1 MTNTQSKQNFL
12 YHARKLRNEGKGLT
26 VERQTY
32 GGCTELSAHQHS
44 TNDSVYLY
52 MGVRGDIGC
61 SVAFTRGR

>member
-12 YHARKLRNEGKGLT
+12 YHARKLRK
-26 VERQTY
+26 RQTY
-32 GGCTELSAHQHS
+32 GGCTELSAHQHG